1 MAGGSL
7 TLNIPVKMSFREKR
21 SRNERIWNI
30 VGGAEVIFCG
40 RGGGLLTC
48 FFLLRKVGNYPTSGI
63 PNEYNI
69 KIKKAPVIILGSNS

>member
-40 RGGGLLTC
+40 RGEGGTADV
-48 FFLLRKVGNYPTSGI
+48 FFP
-63 PNEYNI
+63 
-69 KIKKAPVIILGSNS
+69 IKKGRKLSYIWNSQ